1 MDSKRLPKEILR
13 RRINLIERLG
23 KMCSVTCLNKQDPGG
38 LESPICNV
46 QHLQSSNGWP
56 RERLNHKM
64 EKWRSKDFSHYIY
77 TYVCWLSV
85 GFIHYSPFLFL
96 SPSHSCH
103 SKMASAD
110 TAEIPLVVD
119 MKLDDIAAS
128 LDSIETPDAIR
139 IAQEPDEE
147 KNILQK
153 RRR

>member
-1 MDSKRLPKEILR
+1 
-13 RRINLIERLG
+13 
-23 KMCSVTCLNKQDPGG
+23 
-38 LESPICNV
+38 
-46 QHLQSSNGWP
+46 
-56 RERLNHKM
+56 
-64 EKWRSKDFSHYIY
+64 
-77 TYVCWLSV
+77 
-85 GFIHYSPFLFL
+85 
-96 SPSHSCH
+96 
-103 SKMASAD
+103 MASAD